1 MTVRLSN
8 MFEDRMKQIM
18 LQWKATRRKMMFEE
32 VRARRLKHQQKNF
45 DLPSTSKEN
54 HSAGEIESED
64 PVEEHLKLST
74 LRNNYL
80 KQNGNVCYNFSLFF

>member
-18 LQWKATRRKMMFEE
+18 LQWKATRRKMVLEE
-32 VRARRLKHQQKNF
+32 LRARKLKLQKSKL
-45 DLPSTSKEN
+45 DLPGPSKLNNPSE
-54 HSAGEIESED
+54 SEIESED
-64 PVEEHLKLST
+64 LVDEHLTLST

-80 KQNGNVCYNFSLFF
+80 KQNGKFRHYYNCT